1 MTIKEVSAWLR
12 DLKREITD
20 DMIGGEWGCDSKV
33 PYMDVTLAW
42 SGDKDDWTIQ
52 SGDNSFTG
60 SAYHY
65 RHWAVGT
72 LQRRTNTRELARELI
87 SEAYEL
93 YESSG
98 E

>member
-1 MTIKEVSAWLR
+1 MTIKAVSEILR
-12 DLKREITD
+12 SLKRYIDD
-20 DMIGGEWGCDSKV
+20 DMTGEDSTV

-42 SGDKDDWTIQ
+42 SGDKDDWTVQ
-52 SGDNSFTG
+52 SGDNSFSG
-60 SAYHY
+60 SAYFY

-87 SEAYEL
+87 DEAYEL

>member
-1 MTIKEVSAWLR
+1 MTIKDVSAWLR
-12 DLKREITD
+12 LLKLDITD
-20 DMIGGEWGCDSKV
+20 DMVSNEPWNDSKV

-52 SGDNSFTG
+52 SGDNSFSG

-87 SEAYEL
+87 DEAYEL

>member
-1 MTIKEVSAWLR
+1 MTIKDVSAWLR
-12 DLKREITD
+12 DLKRHIDD
-20 DMIGGEWGCDSKV
+20 DMTDEDSTV

-42 SGDKDDWTIQ
+42 SGDEDDWTIQ
-52 SGDNSFTG
+52 SGDNSFSG

-87 SEAYEL
+87 DEAYEL
-93 YESSG
+93 YASSG
-98 E
+98 EIA